1 MLVTMEYN
9 ASMSQ
14 AETIFNPRDNSLKE
28 RVRAYYSV
36 SQAFQLSAAS
46 QKPKGYIGDKTEVDT
61 AFKVLLSSF
70 TDAKKSVSNADLK
83 TAKEDGYLNDEQL
96 KKIVQANRAHEMATR
111 RMNLSNSRRDTIKFQ
126 R

>member
-14 AETIFNPRDNSLKE
+14 AETIFNPLDNSLKE

-36 SQAFQLSAAS
+36 SQAFQLSAAT
-46 QKPKGYIGDKTEVDT
+46 QKPKDYIGDKTEVDT
-61 AFKVLLSSF
+61 AFNVLLSSF
-70 TDAKKSVSNADLK
+70 ADAKKSVSNADLK
-83 TAKEDGYLNDEQL
+83 TAKEDGYLDDEQL

-111 RMNLSNSRRDTIKFQ
+111 RATTLDSHQDTTKNQ